1 MKRREFFSLVGGV
14 VAASSAFPA
23 RAQQPA
29 MPVVGF
35 LRNTDAA
42 SSDQLVSA
50 FRKGLGENGYV
61 EGRNVAIEYRWA
73 ENHDDRL
80 PALAADLVRR
90 NVAAIVAGGGA
101 AVAVAATAAT
111 KSIPIVFELGG
122 DPVKMG
128 LIPSLNHPGG
138 NATGVAL
145 FANVV
150 GPKRIEFLL
159 DLVPKA
165 TAIGVL
171 MNPESPVAKGE
182 VEQLQR
188 ATQTLGI
195 RLDILKARTRDE
207 FDLAFQTLH
216 RSSAQALIILANPLV
231 LSGREQLVA
240 LAARYAIPVI
250 YPFPNFVK
258 AGGLMSY
265 GDSLAE
271 AFRQLGIYTARI
283 LNGEKPADLP
293 VMQSTKFELAIN
305 LRTAKALGLTVPSRL
320 LVAADDVIE

>member
-1 MKRREFFSLVGGV
+1 
-14 VAASSAFPA
+14 
-23 RAQQPA
+23 
-29 MPVVGF
+29 MPVIGF

-42 SSDQLVSA
+42 SSGGLLSA
-50 FRKGLGENGYV
+50 FHKGLGENGYV

-80 PALAADLVRR
+80 PALAADLVKR
-90 NVAAIVAGGGA
+90 NVAVIVAGGGA

-165 TAIGVL
+165 TSIGVL
-171 MNPESPVAKGE
+171 MNPDSPVAQGE
-182 VEQLQR
+182 VKQLQ
-188 ATQTLGI
+188 AAAQTLGI
-195 RLDILKARTRDE
+195 RLEILKARARDE
-207 FDLAFQTLH
+207 FDLAFQSL
-216 RSSAQALIILANPLV
+216 RQSNAQGLIILANPLV
-231 LSGREQLVA
+231 LSGRDQLVA
-240 LAARYAIPVI
+240 LAAHYAMPAI

-271 AFRQLGIYTARI
+271 AFRQLGIYTSRI
-283 LNGEKPADLP
+283 LKGEKPADLP

-305 LRTAKALGLTVPSRL
+305 LRTARALGLTVPSQL

>member
-1 MKRREFFSLVGGV
+1 MRRREFFGLVGGAV
-14 VAASSAFPA
+14 VGSAFPA

-42 SSDQLVSA
+42 SSDQLLSA
-50 FRKGLGENGYV
+50 FHKGLGENGYV
-61 EGRNVAIEYRWA
+61 EGRNAAIEYRWA
-73 ENHDDRL
+73 DNHDDRL
-80 PALAADLVRR
+80 PALAADLVKR
-90 NVAAIVAGGGA
+90 NVAVIVAGGGVA
-101 AVAVAATAAT
+101 GAVVATAAT

-128 LIPSLNHPGG
+128 LVASLNHPGG

-165 TAIGVL
+165 TSISVL
-171 MNPESPVAKGE
+171 MNPDSPVAEGE
-182 VEQLQR
+182 VKQLQA

-195 RLDILKARTRDE
+195 RLEILKARTRDE
-207 FDLAFQTLH
+207 FDLAFQKLH
-216 RSSAQALIILANPLV
+216 ESNAQGLIILANPLV
-231 LSGREQLVA
+231 LSGRDQLVA
-240 LAARYAIPVI
+240 LAARYAIPVV

-265 GDSLAE
+265 GDSLTE

-283 LNGEKPADLP
+283 LKGEKPADLP

-305 LRTAKALGLTVPSRL
+305 LRTAKALGLTVPSQL